1 MKIAMISSG
10 FFPVIDG
17 ISVAVFNRLQ
27 KLSQYGHQVL
37 LFCPDY
43 SSLAEIYPNWKNYTG
58 NIMPGVTV
66 INLPSTASIGLNF
79 ERDVTVK
86 SYKIV
91 VQELEKFQPDII
103 HVDEPERLATRF
115 FKIPGVRF
123 AQRAGIPCVSFFHT
137 NYIEYIDD
145 YFPLPVPI
153 NSRLKTLF
161 KRLFSWIYNAYN
173 LTLVASSVTHLKISQ
188 MGIKNAVHHNLL
200 GVDLDKFTPQL
211 REERFFE
218 KYYAVSDVGQK
229 VKLVFLGR
237 LTPDKGWHFTLNA
250 FAKLAQLEIALIVA
264 GDGPMR
270 EEIATRFGQ
279 RSLHLLGRI
288 SPDRV
293 PALLANSD
301 IHVTTSEKET
311 TGLTIL
317 EAFAA
322 GIPVL
327 APRAGGVMEHIRDGW
342 NGCLYSPQDQDDF
355 IEKLQLLVERE
366 TWRQAMGANAREYV
380 MQYSWERTVNNLL
393 EIWEAEVNKLK
404 L

>member
-1 MKIAMISSG
+1 MKIAIISSG

-43 SSLAEIYPNWKNYTG
+43 SSLADIYPNWRNYTG

-66 INLPSTASIGLNF
+66 INLPSTSSIGLDF

-123 AQRAGIPCVSFFHT
+123 ARRAGIPCVSFFHT

-145 YFPLPVPI
+145 YFPLPVPV
-153 NSRLKTLF
+153 NSRLKELF
-161 KRLFSWIYNAYN
+161 KRLFSWIYNAYD

-218 KYYAVSDVGQK
+218 KHYGLSDVDRK
-229 VKLVFLGR
+229 VKIVFLGR
-237 LTPDKGWHFTLNA
+237 LTPDKGWQFTLNA
-250 FAKLAQLEIALIVA
+250 FAKLARLEIALIVA
-264 GDGPMR
+264 GDGSMR
-270 EEIATRFGQ
+270 EEIAARFGQ
-279 RSLHLLGRI
+279 RSLHLLGRV
-288 SPDRV
+288 SPDQV

-311 TGLTIL
+311 TGLTVL

-322 GIPVL
+322 GIPVI
-327 APRAGGVMEHIRDGW
+327 APRARGVMEHIRDGW
-342 NGCLYSPQDQDDF
+342 NGCLYTPQDHDDF
-355 IEKLQLLVERE
+355 IEKLQLLVEQA

-380 MQYSWERTVNNLL
+380 TQYSWERTVNNLL
-393 EIWEAEVNKLK
+393 EIWEAERKNR
-404 L
+404 